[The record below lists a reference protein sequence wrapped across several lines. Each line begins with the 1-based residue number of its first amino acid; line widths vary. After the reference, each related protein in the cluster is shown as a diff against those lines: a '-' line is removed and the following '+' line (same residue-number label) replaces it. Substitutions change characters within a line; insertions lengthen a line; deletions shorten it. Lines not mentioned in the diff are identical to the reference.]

1 MIKGIQHFNL
11 GGREPGCFTSCFGLC
26 KCVLERGAFT
36 DAPKGSWWDRE
47 CEGLSCSIYLSIHPS
62 IHQPHR
68 HTHKN
73 TGTSP
78 SHAVQI
84 CYKTGWYLLDLL
96 GVFVADKDNN
106 WINVNTV
113 EPLNGVRGDVEQT
126 VTALHQKDKNNGN
139 HRRPFSPSAILPFIV
154 HCQRSKSHSCDSL
167 SWPNADSRFILSDK
181 IWRERKAQNNTLSVI
196 SFIEAT
202 VVTSKCPLL
211 RL

>member
-1 MIKGIQHFNL
+1 MSNKHLQILSDKRHTALPL
-11 GGREPGCFTSCFGLC
+11 GGKPGCFTSCFGLC

-36 DAPKGSWWDRE
+36 DVPKGSWWDRE
-47 CEGLSCSIYLSIHPS
+47 CEGLSCSIYLS

-126 VTALHQKDKNNGN
+126 VTALHQKDIKIT
-139 HRRPFSPSAILPFIV
+139 AIIDDRF
-154 HCQRSKSHSCDSL
+154 HHQRSCLLL
-167 SWPNADSRFILSDK
+167 STVRDQRAT
-181 IWRERKAQNNTLSVI
+181 AVI
-196 SFIEAT
+196 AYLDQMQT
-202 VVTSKCPLL
+202 VVSSCPIKSEEKEKHRIIPYLL
-211 RL
+211 FLL

>member
-1 MIKGIQHFNL
+1 MSDKHLQILSDKSHTALPL
-11 GGREPGCFTSCFGLC
+11 GGKPGCFTSCFGLC

-62 IHQPHR
+62 ISHTDTHTKIPGHPH
-68 HTHKN
+68 
-73 TGTSP
+73 

-126 VTALHQKDKNNGN
+126 VTALHQKDIKIT
-139 HRRPFSPSAILPFIV
+139 AIIDDRF
-154 HCQRSKSHSCDSL
+154 HHQRSCLLL
-167 SWPNADSRFILSDK
+167 S
-181 IWRERKAQNNTLSVI
+181 
-196 SFIEAT
+196 T
-202 VVTSKCPLL
+202 V
-211 RL
+211 RD